1 VPRQNELVPS
11 PGSRHK
17 RKRIGRGLGSG
28 HGRYSGKGQKGQ
40 KSRSGAPIPAHFEG
54 GQLPLVKRLPAR
66 RGFTN
71 IFKNEYSVVNLG
83 RLNVFE
89 SGSVVDRET
98 LLEAGLI
105 RSVRK
110 PVKILG
116 MGELGQELIVRAD
129 KLSTAARKKIEAA
142 GGRVE
147 KAGSATKAS

>member
-1 VPRQNELVPS
+1 
-11 PGSRHK
+11 
-17 RKRIGRGLGSG
+17 
-28 HGRYSGKGQKGQ
+28 
-40 KSRSGAPIPAHFEG
+40 
-54 GQLPLVKRLPAR
+54 LPAR

-116 MGELGQELIVRAD
+116 MGELCQELIVRAD
-129 KLSTAARKKIEAA
+129 KLSTAARKKIEVA

-147 KAGSATKAS
+147 EAGSATKAS

>member
-1 VPRQNELVPS
+1 MPGQNELVPS
-11 PGSRHK
+11 PGSKHK
-17 RKRIGRGLGSG
+17 RKRVGRGLGSG

-40 KSRSGAPIPAHFEG
+40 KSRSGPHIPAHFEG

-71 IFKNEYSVVNLG
+71 IFRNEYSVVNLG

-89 SGSVVDRET
+89 KGSVVDREI

-105 RSVRK
+105 RSAWK

-116 MGELGQELIVRAD
+116 MGELDQELIVRAD
-129 KLSTAARKKIEAA
+129 KFSTAARKKIEAA

-147 KAGSATKAS
+147 EAGSAPKAS

>member
-1 VPRQNELVPS
+1 MPRQNELVPS

-116 MGELGQELIVRAD
+116 MGELCQELIVRAD
-129 KLSTAARKKIEAA
+129 KLSTAARKKIEEA

-147 KAGSATKAS
+147 EAGSATKAS

>member
-1 VPRQNELVPS
+1 MPRQNELVPS

-17 RKRIGRGLGSG
+17 RKRVGRGLGSG

-116 MGELGQELIVRAD
+116 MGELCQELIVRAD

-142 GGRVE
+142 GSRVE
-147 KAGSATKAS
+147 EAGSATKAS